1 MSHPLR
7 LAVDGRNLTKP
18 LSGIGRL
25 LSQTIAH
32 LPADRVNINILLPQ
46 PLHQDFDGY
55 FQAAHFDHNQL
66 ATVLGQ
72 PIYSANAVDVLWG
85 PAHRLPIGI
94 PRRIPVVLTVNDLV
108 WRKHPETMRWRTWL
122 GEKLFFTHAVNRA
135 DRIIC
140 VSQSTADDLA
150 FYCPKAQDKI
160 RIIYPGAN
168 PPVTEPQIPSQAF
181 ALFVG
186 TLEPRKNLE
195 RLLTAYAGLSHINRD
210 ACHLVIAGGAGWGN
224 LKIDKL
230 IKEKGLNPFVH
241 VIKSPDE
248 KQLNQLYADCAFLVM
263 PSLYEGFGLP
273 IAEAMQYGKPC
284 ITSNISS
291 MPEVAGNAGI
301 LVDPLSI
308 DDITKSLATMITD
321 DVARTSL
328 QDEAKMS
335 ANRFSW
341 SASAKVMLDV
351 FYELL

>member
-1 MSHPLR
+1 MR
-7 LAVDGRNLTKP
+7 ILASGAFLGKP
-18 LSGIGRL
+18 LSGIGRYTSEMAMAL
-25 LSQTIAH
+25 GDIGVTCRFVATGG
-32 LPADRVNINILLPQ
+32 
-46 PLHQDFDGY
+46 LHPNY
-55 FQAAHFDHNQL
+55 QAISSRL
-66 ATVLGQ
+66 EIT
-72 PIYSANAVDVLWG
+72 SKEEKVDVFWG
-85 PAHRLPIGI
+85 PAHRLPRKI
-94 PRRIPVVLTVNDLV
+94 PHNMPSIVTIHDLV

-140 VSQSTADDLA
+140 ISQSTADDLA
-150 FYCPKAQDKI
+150 FYYPKTQDKI
-160 RIIYPGAN
+160 RIVYPGAN

-341 SASAKVMLDV
+341 SASAEVMLSV